1 MDVSCFK
8 TDDLYTQQ
16 IKQPTEI
23 TKMSSD
29 EEYLFDETED
39 RDSGNE
45 SPDNTDDEDEG
56 DWGMDIGLGK
66 SMIQLFVIRNKKP

>member
-1 MDVSCFK
+1 
-8 TDDLYTQQ
+8 
-16 IKQPTEI
+16 
-23 TKMSSD
+23 MSSD